1 MYYFSLGGGK
11 KLRDNLDRLIIY
23 LAIALPVLF
32 FASCIFLFL
41 ITYGIRMDRKLNTTQ
56 DGLTMT
62 EYEQVY
68 HVFMKQEIFLSV
80 NNTSDRMIGTLTIRE
95 KTSGQTETIHKIRP
109 GDKKKLYFSLKS
121 YFKKVDFEILE
132 LKFVEMY

>member
-1 MYYFSLGGGK
+1 M
-11 KLRDNLDRLIIY
+11 RDNLDRLIIY
-23 LAIALPVLF
+23 LAITLPVLCLTSF
-32 FASCIFLFL
+32 IFLFL
-41 ITYGIRMDRKLNTTQ
+41 ITYGIRIDRKLNTSQ

-80 NNTSDRMIGTLTIRE
+80 NNTTDKMIGTLTIRD
-95 KTSGQTETIHKIRP
+95 KNSGKVETLHKLRP
-109 GDKKKLYFSLKS
+109 GDKKKLYFSLES
-121 YFKKVDFEILE
+121 YFEKVDFEIIE